1 MMHSFISSSQDV
13 FWNLSLEEFL
23 IKKKTE
29 DFFFLWR
36 SEPAVVIGKHQN
48 PYKEIQLSELL
59 KHPISVARRISGGGT
74 VYHDLGNI
82 NFTFIKNTE
91 QGKQVDFKK
100 HSKPI
105 FEALSNLEF
114 PISYSDRN
122 DMRIDGKK
130 FSGNAEHVYKNRVL
144 HHGTLLFDTDLERLN
159 TVLADKRFRY
169 KDTSVD
175 SFRSI
180 VTNLKEYTR
189 KIKSEEQFIN
199 LLFSNI
205 TDDKERFKLYELSQ
219 DEEQEVLKLQ
229 SGKYTTEDWIWGY
242 TPKYSFSANLMFQG
256 ENISMDIEVRKG
268 IIKEIQFHDTGTT
281 MQDFFRNLFL
291 GQKHTLIN
299 IERLLKDY
307 HFSKEQILSMFF

>member
-1 MMHSFISSSQDV
+1 MIHSFISNTQDV

-23 IKKKTE
+23 IKKRTE

-59 KHPISVARRISGGGT
+59 KHPISVARRISGGGA

-105 FEALSNLEF
+105 FDALSDLGF
-114 PISYSDRN
+114 PVSYSDRN

-144 HHGTLLFDTDLERLN
+144 HHGTLLFDTNLERLN

-175 SFRSI
+175 SFRST
-180 VTNLKEYTR
+180 VANLKEYTHN
-189 KIKSEEQFIN
+189 IKSTEQFIT
-199 LLFSNI
+199 LLFNKI
-205 TDDKERFKLYELSQ
+205 TDSKNVFKAFNLSSK
-219 DEEQEVLKLQ
+219 EEQEVLKLQ
-229 SGKYTTEDWIWGY
+229 TEKYTTEDWVWGY
-242 TPKYSFSANLMFQG
+242 TPKYSFSANLIFKG
-256 ENISMDIEVRKG
+256 ENVSMDIEVRKG
-268 IIKEIQFHDTGTT
+268 IVKEIKFYDTSAP
-281 MQDFFRNLFL
+281 MQDFFRDILL
-291 GQKHTLIN
+291 GRKHTLSN
-299 IERLLKDY
+299 IEHLLKDY
-307 HFSKEQILSMFF
+307 HFSREQILSIFF